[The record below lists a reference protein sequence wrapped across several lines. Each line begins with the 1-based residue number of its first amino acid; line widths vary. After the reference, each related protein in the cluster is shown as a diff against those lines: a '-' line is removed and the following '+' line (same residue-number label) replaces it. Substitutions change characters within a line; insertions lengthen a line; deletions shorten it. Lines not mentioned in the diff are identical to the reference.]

1 MSVLPFLE
9 VKLTLVTR
17 AEKGILHMYTLDP
30 REITGRDNYKLMS
43 GSVVPRPIAF
53 VTTRSDENDV
63 INAAP
68 FSFFNVVSSDPPLLS
83 ISIAR
88 KDGMMKDTA
97 RNVLAHKELVVHIC
111 DEAIIAEVNE
121 TAAILEPHESELERT
136 KLTTVPSTK
145 VTVPGIKEALI
156 RMECELYQYIPI
168 ANDDGKPVSDLLLV
182 RIVQYHFS
190 EQVYNPDKGYIL
202 MDHLKPV
209 SRLAGNDYA
218 KLGERFTIIRPE

>member
-1 MSVLPFLE
+1 
-9 VKLTLVTR
+9 
-17 AEKGILHMYTLDP
+17 MYTLDP

-53 VTTRSDENDV
+53 VTTLSDENGV

-88 KDGMMKDTA
+88 KDGTMKDTA
-97 RNVLAHKELVVHIC
+97 RNVLAHQELVVHIC
-111 DEAIIAEVNE
+111 DEAIITEVNE

-145 VTVPGIKEALI
+145 VAVPGIQEALI
-156 RMECELYQYIPI
+156 RMECELYQHIPI
-168 ANDDGKPVSDLLLV
+168 TNDEGKPTSDLLLV

-218 KLGERFTIIRPE
+218 KLGERFTVIRPE

>member
-1 MSVLPFLE
+1 
-9 VKLTLVTR
+9 
-17 AEKGILHMYTLDP
+17 MYSLNP
-30 REITGRDNYKLMS
+30 EEITAKDNYKLMS

-53 VTTRSDENDV
+53 VTTISDDNGV

-83 ISIAR
+83 ISVGR
-88 KDGMMKDTA
+88 KNGIMKDTA
-97 RNVLAHKELVVHIC
+97 RNIIAHHELVVHIC
-111 DEAIIAEVNE
+111 DEHIINEVNE

-136 KLTTVPSTK
+136 RLTTVPSS
-145 VTVPGIKEALI
+145 VVSVPGIQEALI
-156 RMECELYQYIPI
+156 RMECKLYQHIPI
-168 ANDDGKPVSDLLLV
+168 SNDEGLPVADLLLV

-190 EQVYNPDKGYIL
+190 EQVYQADKGYIL

-218 KLGERFTIIRPE
+218 KLGERFTVIRPE